1 MIELDREFVQNPHDL
16 YRRLRISG
24 PATPVVIW
32 GGTPVWLIT
41 RYAEAKNLL
50 NDPRLSKNHASAMA
64 LFPPGTGH
72 HLAGSINATM
82 LMSDP
87 PDHTRL
93 RKIVM
98 KAFTPRTVE
107 ALRPRVV
114 CLAEDLLD
122 QIDHVAAD
130 GPVDLIETF
139 AAPLPMQVIGELLGV
154 PVEYRDNFRAAVQP
168 MLTRTDDE
176 QLSPAAATLTS
187 LLTALIA
194 LKRQRPADDL
204 LSALVKVSEDGD
216 RLSEGELL
224 AMTYLL
230 IVAGYE
236 TTMNLI
242 GNGTLAMLQNPSQ
255 LAALRADPSA
265 IPAAVEELLRFESPV
280 NIATLRFTAVPI
292 SVGGVPIPANEFVMI
307 ALLAANRDGDRFPNP
322 DRLDI
327 SRNANPHI
335 AFGHGIHHCVGAPLA
350 RLEGE
355 VALGRL
361 FARFPRIERDDT
373 APLEY
378 RGSSILRGLKA
389 LPVRLWHSAGP
400 SGTAGD

>member
-1 MIELDREFVQNPHDL
+1 MQDA
-16 YRRLRISG
+16 ISG
-24 PATPVVIW
+24 
-32 GGTPVWLIT
+32 
-41 RYAEAKNLL
+41 R
-50 NDPRLSKNHASAMA
+50 
-64 LFPPGTGH
+64 
-72 HLAGSINATM
+72 
-82 LMSDP
+82 
-87 PDHTRL
+87 
-93 RKIVM
+93 
-98 KAFTPRTVE
+98 TPRTVE
-107 ALRPRVV
+107 ELRPRVV
-114 CLAEDLLD
+114 RIAEDLLD
-122 QIDHVAAD
+122 QIDHVADD

-139 AAPLPMQVIGELLGV
+139 AAPLPMRVIGELLGV

-168 MLTRTDDE
+168 MLSSTNDE
-176 QLSPAAATLTS
+176 QLSTAAATLTS

-194 LKRQRPADDL
+194 LKQRRPGDDL

-236 TTMNLI
+236 TTTNLI

-255 LAALRADPSA
+255 RAALRANPSV

-292 SVGGVPIPANEFVMI
+292 TVDGVRIPANEFVMI
-307 ALLAANRDGDRFPNP
+307 ALLAANRDGDRFPHP

-327 SRNANPHI
+327 SRIPNPHI

-361 FARFPRIERDDT
+361 FARFPRIELDDN

-378 RGSSILRGLKA
+378 RVSSILHGLKA

-400 SGTAGD
+400 IRTGR